1 MINHDISRDIV
12 IPPDPDRP
20 RDRAIVW
27 RSDAF
32 RDLEIMRATFVTHAF
47 GRHTHDEYAI
57 GLIERGTQI
66 FAYRGQDRA
75 SSAGEVVVLQPGE
88 VHTGHAATRSG
99 YTYRMFYPPPVWMER
114 AAEELTGRRGG
125 LPFFPEPIIQDVELA
140 SRILTFHHALEDPTA
155 RLTRD
160 ALMLSVLTRFVARH
174 SAPHSEPKQPSRE
187 PAAVRTAR
195 TYLEEHSDEDVSL
208 DDLAAMAGL
217 SPFHLVRTF
226 RAATGLPPH
235 AWLDQLRVRHARRLL
250 REGMPIAQVAATAGF
265 ADQSHLT
272 RRFKR
277 LVGVT
282 PGQYAAGSKIVQ
294 DSAP

>member
-1 MINHDISRDIV
+1 
-12 IPPDPDRP
+12 
-20 RDRAIVW
+20 
-27 RSDAF
+27 
-32 RDLEIMRATFVTHAF
+32 
-47 GRHTHDEYAI
+47 
-57 GLIERGTQI
+57 
-66 FAYRGQDRA
+66 
-75 SSAGEVVVLQPGE
+75 
-88 VHTGHAATRSG
+88 
-99 YTYRMFYPPPVWMER
+99 MFYPPPVWMER

-195 TYLEEHSDEDVSL
+195 AYLEEHSDEDVSL